1 MARCCVEWMIDGYFA
16 SQKPTE
22 WSKCWRSQLN
32 SERGSVS
39 KEDSLAHAEQENGKK
54 LYELAFEKE
63 G

>member
-1 MARCCVEWMIDGYFA
+1 MVTSLVRSRVNGANV
-16 SQKPTE
+16 
-22 WSKCWRSQLN
+22 WRSQLN